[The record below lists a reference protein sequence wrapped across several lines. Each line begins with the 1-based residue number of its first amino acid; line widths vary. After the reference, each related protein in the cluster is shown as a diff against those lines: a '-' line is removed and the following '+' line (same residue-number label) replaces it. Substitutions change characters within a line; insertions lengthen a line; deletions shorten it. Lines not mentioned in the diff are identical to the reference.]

1 MLCTQNN
8 SVGNKK
14 DEKSVSEA
22 IKFYNNTSR
31 CCRSNGQEVYCEVR
45 ITKMASANILQY
57 SRLSCNKC
65 MDSVQ
70 RNNWGKYIK
79 KQKLFQLAEELS
91 GKHEDSLELE
101 YLNNL
106 LKSPENLNIRKTCQI
121 GLCNENKSANICA
134 RCQNYVCGKCTFK
147 KLLICKNCRT

>member
-1 MLCTQNN
+1 MPET
-8 SVGNKK
+8 
-14 DEKSVSEA
+14 
-22 IKFYNNTSR
+22 IKFCNNTKCGVHVADQMARKYTVKSGSR
-31 CCRSNGQEVYCEVR
+31 RWPLQ
-45 ITKMASANILQY
+45 IFFNILDLAAINAWILY
-57 SRLSCNKC
+57 NKTTGENISRN
-65 MDSVQ
+65 
-70 RNNWGKYIK
+70 IF
-79 KQKLFQLAEELS
+79 LFQLAEELS
-91 GKHEDSLELE
+91 GKHEDSLEQE